1 VTLTAIPLGPLQR
14 QMLSAVMISPLCTKL
29 EVGLQRLEY
38 IASLRDPSKHVRRL
52 LGTVAFGTSRTDPG
66 GRVYPRPPR
75 LVFRT
80 GLGPIKIGF
89 AVRLCNTSTIFSVPN
104 VTRSVYRRH
113 DICPPPDICPRIY
126 TPGKCHPEDLSPDKC
141 PKP

>member
-75 LVFRT
+75 LVHS
-80 GLGPIKIGF
+80 GP
-89 AVRLCNTSTIFSVPN
+89 AWVRSKLDLLCVCVIRLPSSL
-104 VTRSVYRRH
+104 YQM
-113 DICPPPDICPRIY
+113 
-126 TPGKCHPEDLSPDKC
+126 
-141 PKP
+141 